1 MPSIIETIS
10 ADLSVPVQ
18 LVREALD
25 LAHIRYRKIS
35 VPKRTGGYRTIIQPS
50 AELKLVQRWLSSIIF
65 EKLPVSSVA
74 TAFLPGASIVKN
86 AAVHRH
92 SKYSVR
98 VDLSEF
104 FPSIRSIDLI
114 RVISSAKVDL
124 PSWVSTPEFEVIL
137 RKACFDRTDALPIGY
152 PSSPILANAVM
163 INVDGDLQALIN
175 SNPEKFGRACLTRY
189 ADDFVFSTDKAGA
202 CKSFVD
208 EMRKL
213 LMKTNSPRLKINDAK
228 TRFMSRPGGSTLVT
242 GLRINQFGGVRVHP
256 DYRDHVRLLL
266 KHFANGTLKKDEH
279 RVLVGHLAHVEHA
292 DPQLFTR
299 LSYKYFA
306 EIARIRGG

>member
-1 MPSIIETIS
+1 MSGVDFLDKLLDGVEVEWTALGSLARIGTGSSNRQDESENGIYPFYVRSKSILKSDTFEF
-10 ADLSVPVQ
+10 DE
-18 LVREALD
+18 EA
-25 LAHIRYRKIS
+25 IVI
-35 VPKRTGGYRTIIQPS
+35 PGEGGIGDIFHY
-50 AELKLVQRWLSSIIF
+50 AKGKYALHQR
-65 EKLPVSSVA
+65 A
-74 TAFLPGASIVKN
+74 
-86 AAVHRH
+86 
-92 SKYSVR
+92 
-98 VDLSEF
+98 
-104 FPSIRSIDLI
+104 
-114 RVISSAKVDL
+114 
-124 PSWVSTPEFEVIL
+124 
-137 RKACFDRTDALPIGY
+137 Y

-163 INVDGDLQALIN
+163 INIDGDLQALIN

-266 KHFANGTLKKDEH
+266 KHFANGTLKRDEH